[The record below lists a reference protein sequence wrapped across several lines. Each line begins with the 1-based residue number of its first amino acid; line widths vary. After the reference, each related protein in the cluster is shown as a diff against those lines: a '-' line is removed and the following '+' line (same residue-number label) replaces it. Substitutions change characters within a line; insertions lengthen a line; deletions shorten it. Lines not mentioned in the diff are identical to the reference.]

1 MGLTKKL
8 CRTLRSNV
16 YGPDRTGR
24 ANTIT
29 TPLPQKT
36 GALMAKTERL
46 EIRAASGFI
55 EKLDRL
61 AKESGTSKAEII
73 DRAVGLYAHALEEAQ
88 AGNVI
93 EFRPE
98 KTPALAQ

>member
-1 MGLTKKL
+1 M
-8 CRTLRSNV
+8 

-24 ANTIT
+24 AKPSPTS
-29 TPLPQKT
+29 PLTKL
-36 GALMAKTERL
+36 GAPMAKTERL

-98 KTPALAQ
+98 KTPALVP

>member
-1 MGLTKKL
+1 
-8 CRTLRSNV
+8 
-16 YGPDRTGR
+16 
-24 ANTIT
+24 
-29 TPLPQKT
+29 
-36 GALMAKTERL
+36 MAKTERL

-98 KTPALAQ
+98 KTPALAH

>member
-1 MGLTKKL
+1 M
-8 CRTLRSNV
+8 

-24 ANTIT
+24 ANTT
-29 TPLPQKT
+29 PTPLPQKT

-98 KTPALAQ
+98 QTPALAH